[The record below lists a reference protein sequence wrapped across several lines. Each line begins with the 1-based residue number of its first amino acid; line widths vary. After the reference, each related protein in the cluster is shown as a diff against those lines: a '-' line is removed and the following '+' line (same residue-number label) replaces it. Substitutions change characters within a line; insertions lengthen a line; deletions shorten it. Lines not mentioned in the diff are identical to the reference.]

1 MVSDERNVNDS
12 ATMVAERI
20 MKAFE
25 QPVSAAG
32 EIIFVHLSIGIATT
46 HDSHDADELIRNA
59 DLAMYRAKESGKGRY
74 EMFDPWM
81 RDAVLKRHGL
91 KEELQRAVERGQLI
105 VEYQPIV
112 SLETGDGERRRGARA
127 LEPPRPRTAAAVG
140 VRPARGGDRNDH
152 RPRPVR
158 ARGGL
163 LQRPWLAGR
172 GTRGRRDRR
181 AREPLGG
188 RAARSQPPGHGRRPR
203 WSTRAWTPSCWC
215 WRSPRACS
223 RTPNPARPRCARCG
237 ARRAAGT
244 RRLRHGLLV
253 AQLPA

>member
-1 MVSDERNVNDS
+1 MVSDERSVNES

-59 DLAMYRAKESGKGRY
+59 DLAMYRAKESGKGRHA
-74 EMFDPWM
+74 MFDPGM

-112 SLETGDGERRRGARA
+112 VA
-127 LEPPRPRTAAAVG
+127 
-140 VRPARGGDRNDH
+140 
-152 RPRPVR
+152 
-158 ARGGL
+158 
-163 LQRPWLAGR
+163 
-172 GTRGRRDRR
+172 RDRR
-181 AREPLGG
+181 A
-188 RAARSQPPGHGRRPR
+188 
-203 WSTRAWTPSCWC
+203 
-215 WRSPRACS
+215 
-223 RTPNPARPRCARCG
+223 
-237 ARRAAGT
+237 
-244 RRLRHGLLV
+244 
-253 AQLPA
+253 